1 MNLLLLLLSFI
12 PSPDQ
17 PMPFLFGKPAPRTP
31 SPAPILL
38 ADSSHSYDVR
48 FYRLDLDL
56 PMYAAGYSGRE
67 LVCIRSE
74 VPSLDT
80 FSLDFAAMVCDSV
93 KRSGVKQTFT
103 TPSGLL
109 TIDLATPLAL
119 GDSTDLDIFFRR
131 ESTAQQLG
139 YFYARPPTTPIA
151 HGMTVGCPRDNHYW
165 FPCYDLPSD
174 KAERGIMMNLTV
186 PDTFQTSANGMLD
199 SVTASSGKRTYWWRH
214 PYPICTYLMT
224 FSASRFAT
232 WSDTF
237 VGQTG
242 DTVPII
248 HYLWPRDSAAS
259 RTGFQNVPDM
269 MEYFADTLMFGPYP
283 FERFGFIPG
292 YYGFPWGG
300 MEHQTTVMLHAS
312 YIGGG
317 SDATQAHELSHMWWG
332 DMVTHVGYADV
343 WLNEGFGTYSE
354 CLYMGHQRGRA
365 YFDNYV
371 RGKMGSYISRD
382 RGFRMPLYNPPWSQI
397 YDYGHIYCKGAVVE
411 HMLRFVL
418 GDTAWEQP
426 GLYYKAL
433 RAYRDSFPYGT
444 VSTEDYQRVNEQVSG
459 MDLDWFFDEW
469 IYQAGYPKYSLS
481 WRTESAGDSFR
492 VITTL
497 TQQNGSQA
505 PAVFHMPLPVEVQ
518 CPGSDTMVTI
528 HPAASPAIDTFVV
541 ATCPENLVADPDN
554 WVLDSCYITG
564 IAEEKGSGFGGQ
576 GSGRMAIGQNPARG
590 QVRFAV
596 WGTTQDS
603 RLTITDAS
611 GRLVMVLAL
620 PAYGVGRMASSVTWD
635 RCDID
640 GRLVPPG
647 VYFCRLDSP
656 AGRSLKLVL
665 TD

>member
-1 MNLLLLLLSFI
+1 VNLVLLLLAFV

-17 PMPFLFGKPAPRTP
+17 PVPFLFGKP
-31 SPAPILL
+31 PAAGAHSTFDLRHSTLL
-38 ADSSHSYDVR
+38 ADSSHTYDVR

-56 PMYAAGYSGRE
+56 PMYVAGYNGRE
-67 LVCIRSE
+67 LVCIQSE

-80 FSLDFAAMVCDSV
+80 FSLDFDAMVCDSV

-109 TIDLATPLAL
+109 TIDLATPLPQGESA
-119 GDSTDLDIFFRR
+119 DLDIFFRR
-131 ESTAQQLG
+131 ESTAQQIG
-139 YFYARPPTTPIA
+139 YFYARPPTIPFA

-186 PDTFQTSANGMLD
+186 PDTFQTSSNGLLD
-199 SVTASSGKRTYWWRH
+199 SVTPNPRSKTQNPKSFGTRTYWWRH

-224 FSASRFAT
+224 FSASRFST
-232 WSDTF
+232 WRDTV

-259 RTGFQNVPDM
+259 RVGFQNLPDM
-269 MEYFADTLMFGPYP
+269 LEYFADTLRFGPYP

-343 WLNEGFGTYSE
+343 WLNEGFGTYAE
-354 CLYMGHQRGRA
+354 CLYMGHQQGRA
-365 YFDNYV
+365 YFNTYL
-371 RGKMGSYISRD
+371 RGKVSSYISRD
-382 RGFRMPLYNPPWSQI
+382 RSFRMPLYNPPWSQI

-426 GLYYKAL
+426 GLYYQAL

-444 VSTEDYQRVNEQVSG
+444 VSTEDYQRINEQVSG

-469 IYQAGYPKYSLS
+469 IYQAGYPKYSLT
-481 WRTESAGDSFR
+481 WLREPAGDSFR
-492 VITTL
+492 IITTL
-497 TQQNGSQA
+497 TQQNGAQA
-505 PAVFHMPLPVEVQ
+505 PPVFHMPLPVRVN
-518 CPGSDTMVTI
+518 CTGDDTMLTI
-528 HPAASPAIDTFVV
+528 RPNASPEIDTFVV
-541 ATCPENLVADPDN
+541 ASYPQNVVVDPDN
-554 WVLDSCYITG
+554 WVLDSCYLTG
-564 IAEEKGSGFGGQ
+564 MAEELSNPPNMVFKTRKVFARNVFVSHGS
-576 GSGRMAIGQNPARG
+576 IGPTSQLLVKR
-590 QVRFAV
+590 
-596 WGTTQDS
+596 
-603 RLTITDAS
+603 RLH
-611 GRLVMVLAL
+611 
-620 PAYGVGRMASSVTWD
+620 
-635 RCDID
+635 
-640 GRLVPPG
+640 
-647 VYFCRLDSP
+647 
-656 AGRSLKLVL
+656 K
-665 TD
+665 